1 MDWRSVNFDWN
12 RARAF
17 LVTAEEGSLSAAARA
32 LGMAQPTLGRQVTA
46 LEQELGVVLFER
58 VGRGLALTPSGVE
71 LVEHVRAMGDA
82 ASRVSLT
89 ASGQSQSI
97 EGTIRI
103 TTTEVYA
110 AFVLPPIIAKLR
122 PLAPGITIEI
132 VASNAVS
139 DLRRREADIAI
150 RNGRPTDPD
159 LIAKKVKD
167 DFAQLYATPAY
178 LDRIGNP
185 SSLAEFSQADFIG
198 FDDNKPLLD
207 GLNALGFNL
216 TGRNFPVLTGSHLVH
231 WDLVKQGL
239 GVGVM
244 QMRTGDAEPLVR
256 RILPQLARQQQGRD
270 PALVARHPPRRQQP
284 FAQRRAGA
292 VEDRSRGHRFLMTAP
307 RAFEGPRPRL
317 ELVAPPLAAAGADI
331 ALRPAQPGQRLNA
344 PRLRSVAFLKPQH
357 SAHRTALHKLQPMRS
372 AYPFGVNITRTFGS
386 SLP

>member
-58 VGRGLALTPSGVE
+58 VGRGLALTPSGLE
-71 LVEHVRAMGDA
+71 LVGHVRAMGDA

-110 AFVLPPIIAKLR
+110 AFVLPPMIAKLR
-122 PLAPGITIEI
+122 RLAPGITIEI

-150 RNGRPTDPD
+150 RTGRPTDPD

-256 RILPQLARQQQGRD
+256 RILPTMD
-270 PALVARHPPRRQQP
+270 PIEVPVWLVAHRELRTSRRVRLV
-284 FAQRRAGA
+284 F
-292 VEDRSRGHRFLMTAP
+292 DFL
-307 RAFEGPRPRL
+307 FD
-317 ELVAPPLAAAGADI
+317 ELSTS
-331 ALRPAQPGQRLNA
+331 ALL
-344 PRLRSVAFLKPQH
+344 
-357 SAHRTALHKLQPMRS
+357 
-372 AYPFGVNITRTFGS
+372 S
-386 SLP
+386 SP